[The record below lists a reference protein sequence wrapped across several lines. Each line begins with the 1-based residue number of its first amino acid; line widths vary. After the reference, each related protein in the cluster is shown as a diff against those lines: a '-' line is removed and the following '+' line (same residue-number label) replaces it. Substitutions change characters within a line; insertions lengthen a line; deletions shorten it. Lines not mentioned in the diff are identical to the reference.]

1 MNQIIKKRA
10 EEHLFYI
17 CAAATPLWLIWIAFD
32 YIFAHEL
39 YLNFLPLRIG
49 GSLLSALILV
59 SLKKKWFPVS
69 ITQIVMFLYYNLS
82 VGYMMITV
90 DKSALD
96 IYFNGYSM
104 IIIVMFFMLILDW
117 KDLILFILIGA
128 LSFAA
133 VLKFSTYSPVD
144 VLGNGGF
151 VFLTLF
157 FIMIAFGIL
166 RYKGVMRDASLT
178 AEIEKAREIQELN
191 VSLKNANKEKE
202 TLLKEIH
209 HRVKNNLQVISS
221 ILSLQ
226 NNYVKDVVTAD
237 ILNESISRIKS
248 MSIIHETLYKS
259 ENFASI
265 DFSDYLYGLTK
276 DIVTAYKS
284 NPNLEIKISKE
295 LSVLY
300 LDINQAIPCGLIVNE
315 LITNVV
321 KYAFNS
327 QTIGEVYLG
336 IREEN
341 EKVFLEIGDDGCG
354 LPADFELEK
363 VASLGLQLVQTLV
376 EQLDGTINIKRD
388 NGTTFKISFSIEK

>member
-10 EEHLFYI
+10 EEHLFYV
-17 CAAATPLWLIWIAFD
+17 CAIATPLWLIWIAFD
-32 YIFAHEL
+32 YIFANEL
-39 YLNFLPLRIG
+39 YLIFLPLRIL
-49 GSLLSALILV
+49 GSILSALILV
-59 SLKKKWFPVS
+59 SLKKRWFPIS
-69 ITQIVMFLYYNLS
+69 ITQITMFLYYNLS
-82 VGYMMITV
+82 VGYMIITV
-90 DKSALD
+90 DKSVLD

-104 IIIVMFFMLILDW
+104 IIIVMFFILILDW
-117 KDLILFILIGA
+117 KSLTSFVLITT
-128 LSFAA
+128 LSFLA
-133 VLKFSTYSPVD
+133 VLKYSNYGVID
-144 VLGNGGF
+144 ILGNGGF

-191 VSLKNANKEKE
+191 INLENANKEKE

-226 NNYVKDVVTAD
+226 NNYVKDLSTVD
-237 ILNESISRIKS
+237 ILKESISRIKS

-265 DFSDYLYGLTK
+265 NFSDYLYNLAK
-276 DIVTAYKS
+276 DIITAYKS
-284 NPNLEIKISKE
+284 SPDLELNIKKD

-300 LDINQAIPCGLIVNE
+300 LDIHQAIPCGLIVNE
-315 LITNVV
+315 LITNAV
-321 KYAFNS
+321 KYAFIN
-327 QTIGEVYLG
+327 QTKGEILLAVK
-336 IREEN
+336 
-341 EKVFLEIGDDGCG
+341 KVEQMVVIEIGDNGCG
-354 LPADFELEK
+354 LPKNFKIEE

-376 EQLDGTINIKRD
+376 DQLDGTICVNKEGNTLFQI
-388 NGTTFKISFSIEK
+388 TFPHLS